1 MDLIRNTVLG
11 NVSGGK
17 DAKKAAWDDCK
28 KAISK
33 KVCVLK
39 KYVKK
44 FNVI

>member
-1 MDLIRNTVLG
+1 LTVIRNTVLG
-11 NVSGGK
+11 YVSGGK

-28 KAISK
+28 KAMSK
-33 KVCVLK
+33 KVCEMK